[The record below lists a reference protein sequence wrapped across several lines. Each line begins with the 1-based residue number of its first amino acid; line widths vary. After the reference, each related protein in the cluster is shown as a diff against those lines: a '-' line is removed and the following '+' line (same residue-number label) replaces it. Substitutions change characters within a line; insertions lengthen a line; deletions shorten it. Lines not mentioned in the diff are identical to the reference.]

1 MFSRVRL
8 PALVWAALFVDL
20 ILVSLFLFDS
30 LGGRPLG
37 RYFSGMVDLAGE
49 RNLPAWYSSIK
60 LCAVGSLLAIV
71 AADLKKG
78 GIPQAWLVVL
88 LAGLFFGLSLDESAG
103 IHEQLGFAIDR
114 WLLAEEGRTVTA
126 FHRTGIWMFVLVP
139 PLLGVMTWI
148 VVSLSSTIGDRQ
160 ATQLFVAG
168 LCVFLLGAGSDVLI
182 NFAEGHWQRVLQVA
196 VEESAEMLGVTL
208 VLWSVCRILV
218 HRGLRLWSDGAAAAV
233 PTIGSTLPVGP
244 PP

>member
-8 PALVWAALFVDL
+8 PALVWAALVVDL
-20 ILVSLFLFDS
+20 ILVMLFLFDS

-37 RYFSGMVDLAGE
+37 RYFSAMVDLAGE
-49 RNLPAWYSSIK
+49 RNLPAWYSSMK
-60 LCAVGSLLAIV
+60 LCAVGTLLAIV
-71 AADLKKG
+71 AADLRKS
-78 GIPQAWLVVL
+78 GIPQAWLVAL

-103 IHEQLGFAIDR
+103 IHEQLGFAIDK
-114 WLLAEEGRTVTA
+114 WLLAEEGRSATV

-160 ATQLFVAG
+160 AMRLFVTG

-182 NFAEGHWQRVLQVA
+182 NFADGHWQRMIQVA
-196 VEESAEMLGVTL
+196 VEESAEMLGVTV
-208 VLWSVCRILV
+208 VLWSVCRVLAC
-218 HRGLRLWSDGAAAAV
+218 RGLRLWSDGAVAAV
-233 PTIGSTLPVGP
+233 PPIGNAQPAVPGP
-244 PP
+244 